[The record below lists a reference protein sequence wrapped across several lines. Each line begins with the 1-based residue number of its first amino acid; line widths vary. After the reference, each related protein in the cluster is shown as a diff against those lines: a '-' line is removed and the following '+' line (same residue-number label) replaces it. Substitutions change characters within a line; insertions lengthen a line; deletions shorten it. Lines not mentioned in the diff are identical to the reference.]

1 MKVKIIALKHK
12 KHKKIVTDY
21 ERQKN
26 KQLEKLATRMLKD
39 DEKNTQLKEKTIN
52 TNFLNLF

>member
-1 MKVKIIALKHK
+1 MKVKIITLKHK